1 MMKKTIVVLAG
12 MLLLLMPAVIAE
24 NSDIAVSDHSVVIE
38 GTSVEE
44 HLSLSNT
51 GDQNCTGL
59 SFWVMQ
65 DVQSVE
71 ILFEGVSVEFFVEG
85 NLRVV
90 NLSTENL
97 SFEPTDS
104 ASVVLS
110 YELPSGADS
119 FEKRFQ
125 FPTQSYEVQY
135 NGRTL
140 CFGES
145 LVAGQMIDIQLST
158 LTPATSDSTYLIIIA
173 SLIVLLVILVVLLLR
188 KRKTV
193 ERREVE
199 SESKE
204 VLKTKKELLVSLLKD
219 LEKKHRA
226 QDISDTTYS
235 KVKSIFKQQ
244 AVNVMKKLDESE
256 KN

>member
-1 MMKKTIVVLAG
+1 MKKTIVVLAG
-12 MLLLLMPAVIAE
+12 LLLLLMPAVIAE
-24 NSDIAVSDHSVVIE
+24 NSDIAASEQSVVIE
-38 GTSVEE
+38 GNSVEE
-44 HLSLSNT
+44 QLSLSNT
-51 GDQNCTGL
+51 GLVNSTSL

-71 ILFEGVSVEFFVEG
+71 ILIDGVSVDFFVEG

-90 NLSTENL
+90 NLSSKNL
-97 SFEPTDS
+97 SFAPGE
-104 ASVVLS
+104 SVSVLLS
-110 YELPSGADS
+110 YDLPSGADS

-125 FPTQSYEVQY
+125 FPIQSYEVEY
-135 NGRTL
+135 NGRIL
-140 CFGES
+140 CFAES
-145 LVAGQMIDIQLST
+145 LIAGQMIDIQLST
-158 LTPATSDSTYLIIIA
+158 LTPATSDSTYLIIIGA
-173 SLIVLLVILVVLLLR
+173 LIVLLVILVVLLLR

-199 SESKE
+199 SESSE

-226 QDISDTTYS
+226 QDISDTTYN
-235 KVKSIFKQQ
+235 KVKSNFKQQ

>member
-1 MMKKTIVVLAG
+1 MKKTIVVLAG
-12 MLLLLMPAVIAE
+12 VLLLLMPAVIAE
-24 NSDIAVSDHSVVIE
+24 NSDIAASEHSVVIE
-38 GTSVEE
+38 GNSVEE
-44 HLSLSNT
+44 QLFLSNT
-51 GDQNCTGL
+51 GLVNSTSL

-65 DVQSVE
+65 DVQTVE
-71 ILFEGVSVEFFVEG
+71 ILIDGVSVDYFVEG

-90 NLSTENL
+90 NLSSKNL
-97 SFEPTDS
+97 SFAPGES
-104 ASVVLS
+104 VSVVLS
-110 YELPSGADS
+110 YDLPSGADS

-125 FPTQSYEVQY
+125 FPTQSYEVEY
-135 NGRTL
+135 NSRIL

-158 LTPATSDSTYLIIIA
+158 LTPATSDSTYLIIIGA
-173 SLIVLLVILVVLLLR
+173 LIVLLVILVVLLLR

-199 SESKE
+199 SESSE

-226 QDISDTTYS
+226 QDISDTTYN
-235 KVKSIFKQQ
+235 KVKSNFKQQ